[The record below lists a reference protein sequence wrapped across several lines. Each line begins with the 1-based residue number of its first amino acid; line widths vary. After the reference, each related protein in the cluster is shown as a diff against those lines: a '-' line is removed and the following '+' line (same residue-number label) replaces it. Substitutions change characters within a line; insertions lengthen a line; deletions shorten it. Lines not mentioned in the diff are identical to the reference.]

1 MTKAELKK
9 NWEKV
14 LELLAESI
22 NRNRVDAF
30 FRPLSPSRIRE
41 KDSVIMMN
49 CGNSAFFQSSVDR
62 YASDVE
68 KATEAVF
75 GKPYSLL
82 VTDKESDE
90 NELDI
95 DQFDPRYTFDT
106 FVAGDNNRLAY
117 AMSMTVAERFDIK
130 HNPLFIYGGSGL
142 GKTHLIQ
149 AIGQYVIKEN
159 PRKKVIYV
167 SSETFT
173 NEYISSISSRTVDD
187 FRNKYRSADLLLIDD
202 IQFIVGKQ
210 ETVTE
215 FFNTFNALYNAKKQI
230 VLTSDK
236 LPKDLGDL
244 PERLVSR
251 FAGGMIAD
259 IGIPEYETRLA
270 ILKRKASV
278 EDVDT
283 DDPDVAAALDLIA
296 QGIQT
301 NIRELESAFTRVLT
315 FSNLE
320 GKKITRDYAKSILTD
335 IYNIKAAEITPQR
348 IKEVVADHFGITP
361 EDIESSKRSREIA
374 YPRQIAIYLSKEKT
388 NYSLEKIASFFGNRN
403 HTTIMYSH
411 KKVRED
417 MERDRDLRE
426 VVEKIEEML

>member
-41 KDSVIMMN
+41 KDSVIVMN

-159 PRKKVIYV
+159 PKKKVIYV

-173 NEYISSISSRTVDD
+173 NEYISSISGRTVDD

-315 FSNLE
+315 FSTLTE
-320 GKKITRDYAKSILTD
+320 QPISRDFVRTVLSEVYDTRTT
-335 IYNIKAAEITPQR
+335 EITPEI
-348 IKEVVADHFGITP
+348 IKNCVAGYFGIKPADLEGGTHA
-361 EDIESSKRSREIA
+361 RNVA
-374 YPRQIAIYLSKEKT
+374 YPRQIAIYL
-388 NYSLEKIASFFGNRN
+388 
-403 HTTIMYSH
+403 
-411 KKVRED
+411 VRELTD
-417 MERDRDLRE
+417 YSFPKIGEVFGGRDHSTILYSYKKITKEIKKTPELSD
-426 VVEKIEEML
+426 VVENIKKLL